1 MSSPDCTSQSSADSD
16 DQRAELDGVLKKSG
30 YSLEWLLA
38 AMRSGDSEFRRLEA
52 ESDIRRITFKN
63 IGESKGFC
71 SFCFRVVY
79 EFANSAVRSFVA
91 KIPMDSNVLGH
102 FRPMGLTEEQMG
114 DLSATVFRL
123 HDVEC
128 EAYGMLGDL
137 AATGFPIPRVFG
149 AAKHEEGRARCILLE
164 DLSGAGEGVELFD
177 SLTAAQCLEFAD
189 HIADFQAFA
198 HSLPSSVWR
207 GGRYR
212 RELWLHGDARED
224 EATKANFHAQPMH
237 ECSDQFDV
245 VRTFLQLDFPRFVD
259 YALHGCAE
267 EAAALA
273 LCHGDTRGN
282 NVLISRDS
290 GKIVAILD
298 WALLAEGN
306 PLFDLCRFI
315 VTGADGDVRR
325 AVETEALDR
334 FHSRLA
340 EKLAPEQ
347 PPFTREQATV
357 FFELALL
364 HQTAEL
370 IGFFTMC
377 ALPLLQSGVAGESEK
392 VEKFWERLRFAF
404 EDAAPLLRKHRIVER
419 FGLEKRTDE

>member
-71 SFCFRVVY
+71 SFCFRVVCK
-79 EFANSAVRSFVA
+79 FADLAVRSFVA

-102 FRPMGLTEEQMG
+102 FRPMGLTE
-114 DLSATVFRL
+114 
-123 HDVEC
+123 
-128 EAYGMLGDL
+128 
-137 AATGFPIPRVFG
+137 
-149 AAKHEEGRARCILLE
+149 HEEGRAGCILLE

-177 SLTAAQCLEFAD
+177 SVTAAQCLEFAD

-198 HSLPSSVWR
+198 HSLPTSVWR

-224 EATKANFHAQPMH
+224 EGTKANFHAVLAFRP
-237 ECSDQFDV
+237 EDQFDV
-245 VRTFLQLDFPRFVD
+245 VRTFLKLDFPRFVD
-259 YALHGCAE
+259 YTLHGCAE

-282 NVLISRDS
+282 NVLISKDS

-325 AVETEALDR
+325 AIETEAVDR
-334 FHSRLA
+334 FHSCLA

-377 ALPLLQSGVAGESEK
+377 ALPLLQSGAPGEEQK